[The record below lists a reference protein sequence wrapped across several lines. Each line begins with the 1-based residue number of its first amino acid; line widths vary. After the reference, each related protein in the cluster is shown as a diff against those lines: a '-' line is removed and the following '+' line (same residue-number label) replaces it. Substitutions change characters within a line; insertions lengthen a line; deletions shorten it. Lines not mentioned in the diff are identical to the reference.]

1 MIAIWRTK
9 SRLESTM
16 SNTEWPNVK
25 YNYQGASVLVT
36 GGTSGIGAGIAAAY
50 RDAGAKV
57 TITGTRPSPSEYDAD
72 FNGYNYIQ
80 FDVEYAGDTARVAK
94 NLQSLDILV
103 NNAGIALNSLGLDE
117 YQPDIFGRAVKML
130 LTGVYEMSHACLG
143 MLKESKLPGGA
154 SIIGIASIT
163 SYLGMGFNPGYNA
176 AKTGLIGMTRS
187 LAIGWAKDNIR
198 VNAVAAGVIDTRMT
212 SAFLQETEMSDP
224 LLQRTPLG
232 RFGKP
237 DDVSGAVLFLSSA
250 AASFITGQ
258 SLPVDGGYT
267 IQG

>member
-1 MIAIWRTK
+1 MTY
-9 SRLESTM
+9 
-16 SNTEWPNVK
+16 TEWPNVE

-50 RDAGAKV
+50 RDAGAQV
-57 TITGTRPSPSEYDAD
+57 TITGTRPSPAEYDID
-72 FNGYNYIQ
+72 CSGYNYIQ
-80 FDVEYAGDTARVAK
+80 FDVEKAGDTVRVAQS
-94 NLQSLDILV
+94 LQSLDILV

-117 YQPDIFGRAVKML
+117 YQPDIFERAVKML
-130 LTGVYEMSHACLG
+130 LTGVYDMSHACLDK
-143 MLKESKLPGGA
+143 LAASKLPGGA

-176 AKTGLIGMTRS
+176 AKAGLLGMTRS

-212 SAFLQETEMSDP
+212 SAFIHDRELSDP

-237 DDVSGAVLFLSSA
+237 EDVSGAVLFLSSA
-250 AASFITGQ
+250 AAGFITGQ
-258 SLPVDGGYT
+258 CLPADGGYT